1 MTWFFESA
9 ETCTGFKTAI
19 PEVVL
24 SRILENA
31 RQVPSAGFTQDF
43 DLVVVRDSG
52 KRAKLA
58 EAACQNEYASYGGV
72 LAGFIEKA
80 PVVVVPCGNKSRFE
94 SKYGSPAEK
103 NARFPW
109 WLTDSTFSS
118 LALILSAVQEGLD
131 ASFIGT
137 IDDSIVANTLKLPAD
152 GSIIPLAIV
161 PIGYR
166 HPEERRFGLEMRK
179 RVKAL
184 RRSSNQIHWDVSFLE
199 RCVQNRW
206 VILGISICDVA
217 CDFGR

>member
-1 MTWFFESA
+1 MEFDLVLRKRRNVY
-9 ETCTGFKTAI
+9 GFQDRPI

-31 RQVPSAGFTQDF
+31 RHVPSAGFTQDF
-43 DLVVVRDSG
+43 DLVVVRDPE

-58 EAACQNEYASYGGV
+58 EAARQNEYASYGGV
-72 LAGFIEKA
+72 VAGFIEKA

-103 NARFPW
+103 NARIPW
-109 WLTDSTFSS
+109 WLTDSAFSS
-118 LALILSAVQEGLD
+118 LALILSAVQEGLA
-131 ASFIGT
+131 ASFIGA
-137 IDDSIVANTLKLPAD
+137 IDDSMVVNTLKLPAD

-166 HPEERRFGLEMRK
+166 HPGERRFGLEMRK

-184 RRSSNQIHWDVSFLE
+184 RRSTNQIHWDE
-199 RCVQNRW
+199 W
-206 VILGISICDVA
+206 
-217 CDFGR
+217 